1 MALLCS
7 KLSSFDPKISYRSR
21 TLDELNS
28 LCNVLNDS
36 KSKLSNSLQYYL
48 QKYKQLLDIPRLCRA
63 LAVPGE
69 LAEQFV
75 EANKTKQYTDGLDV
89 VTHSTNQIADIL
101 QKYFFY
107 PHNNNNKNNNNNNH
121 LIASDLNNNQK
132 EAIYTDIN
140 ELAVYSKMYYDIE
153 TIKSDPLISDE
164 YPYGNP
170 FDHIIDIMKHG
181 AIIVRFKYVSNNK
194 SLPPEEKVVSYHIMN
209 FKGKDVLGVHVQGD
223 QRFSM
228 YKQWG
233 SGDEILEPIYPEY
246 ENMIIRWGKEEVV
259 EAVMKGNR
267 TNDDGN
273 NEFLY

>member
-1 MALLCS
+1 MAFLCS
-7 KLSSFDPKISYRSR
+7 KLSSFDPKDSYRSR

-28 LCNVLNDS
+28 LCNVLNGS

-63 LAVPGE
+63 LAVPGK

-75 EANKTKQYTDGLDV
+75 ESNKTKQYTDGLDV

-107 PHNNNNKNNNNNNH
+107 LHNNNSKNNNQ
-121 LIASDLNNNQK
+121 LIRSDLNNNQK
-132 EAIYTDIN
+132 EAIYSDIN
-140 ELAVYSKMYYDIE
+140 ELATYSKMYYDIE
-153 TIKSDPLISDE
+153 AIKSDPLISDE

-170 FDHIIDIMKHG
+170 FDYIIDIMNHG
-181 AIIVRFKYVSNNK
+181 AIIVRFKYISNNK
-194 SLPPEEKVVSYHIMN
+194 FLSPEEKVVSYHMMN

-223 QRFSM
+223 QKFSM

-233 SGDEILEPIYPEY
+233 HGDERLVPIYPEY
-246 ENMIIRWGKEEVV
+246 ENMIIRWGREEVV
-259 EAVMKGNR
+259 KAVMKGNNR
-267 TNDDGN
+267 DNDDDG